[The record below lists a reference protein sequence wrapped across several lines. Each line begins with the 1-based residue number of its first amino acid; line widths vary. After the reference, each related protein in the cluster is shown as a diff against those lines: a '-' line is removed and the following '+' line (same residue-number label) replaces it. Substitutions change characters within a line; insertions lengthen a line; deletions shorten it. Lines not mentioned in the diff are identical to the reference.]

1 MKKSIDENLVET
13 LEQSL
18 KQTRNAKARFL
29 ERLEELK
36 NESKESSNEFEKLA
50 AEIDCLEM
58 SAKRIESAIDSLLN
72 DKKNAPENLKLW
84 LTKI

>member
-36 NESKESSNEFEKLA
+36 NENNVSSNELERIV
-50 AEIDCLEM
+50 AEIDCLET
-58 SAKRIESAIDSLLN
+58 SAKQIESAIDSLSN
-72 DKKNAPENLKLW
+72 DRKNYA
-84 LTKI
+84 